1 MIITS
6 KTQLVGLFGHPVSH
20 SQSPLMHNAAFREKR
35 LNYAYAAFDVV
46 PERLHEAVAGIRGL
60 GLRGVNVTIPH
71 KITILPLLDEIDPL
85 ALRIGAVNTV
95 VNQNGRLI
103 GYNTDGMGYVRSLV
117 EETGLLLADQVV
129 TLVGAGGAARA
140 VACTLA
146 DKGVKE
152 IRIINRS
159 REKAKLLA
167 DHLRLLVPASALEPS
182 EFKDAVHSSTL
193 LINTTSIGMYP
204 NINEMPIAA
213 EWLHDQLIVSDL
225 IYNPLETKLLAT
237 AKQAGA
243 ITHSGVG
250 MFVNQG
256 ALAFELWTGEEA
268 PVDLMRETVLAQ
280 LRQGGN

>member
-1 MIITS
+1 MVITS
-6 KTQLVGLFGHPVSH
+6 KTQLVGLLGHPVSH
-20 SQSPLMHNAAFREKR
+20 SQSPLMHNTAFQQKQ
-35 LNYAYAAFDVV
+35 LPFAYAAFDVA
-46 PERLHEAVAGIRGL
+46 PERLKEAVAGIRGL
-60 GLRGVNVTIPH
+60 GIKGVNVTIPH
-71 KITILPLLDEIDPL
+71 KVAILPLLDEIDPL
-85 ALRIGAVNTV
+85 AQRIGAVNTV
-95 VNQNGRLI
+95 VNRNGRLV
-103 GYNTDGMGYVRSLV
+103 GYNTDGKGYVRSLV

-129 TLVGAGGAARA
+129 TLLGAGGAARA

-167 DHLRLLVPASALEPS
+167 DHLKPLVPAKALEPG
-182 EFKDAVHSSTL
+182 EFEDAVKTATL

-204 NINEMPIAA
+204 NVHEMPIPY
-213 EWLHDQLIVSDL
+213 EWLHADLIVSDL
-225 IYNPLETKLLAT
+225 IYNPLETKLLT
-237 AKQAGA
+237 SAKNVGA

-256 ALAFELWTGEEA
+256 ALAFELWTGVEA
-268 PVDLMRETVLAQ
+268 PAELMRETVLTQ